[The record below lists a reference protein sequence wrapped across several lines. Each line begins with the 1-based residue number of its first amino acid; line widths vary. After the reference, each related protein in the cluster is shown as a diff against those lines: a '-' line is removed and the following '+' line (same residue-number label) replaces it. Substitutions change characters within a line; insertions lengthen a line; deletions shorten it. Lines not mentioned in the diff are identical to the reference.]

1 MLLHRSRPV
10 GYPIVDLTRGEEGS
24 PRRMRSDEPQAGC
37 MTENGQT
44 KECEDQ
50 PMFGT

>member
-10 GYPIVDLTRGEEGS
+10 GYPIVDLTGREEGS
-24 PRRMRSDEPQAGC
+24 PRRMRSEEPQAGC
-37 MTENGQT
+37 MTENCQT
-44 KECEDQ
+44 KEGENQ